1 MSDFKNPFAAMIA
14 QSQEFA
20 KAMNPALEHFTP
32 KGFEKLWPTVPAEV
46 MEAMMG
52 KTLNPGGLDAK
63 TRRLLTLGG
72 LTIHGAQAE
81 SQIRMTVRHALEAG
95 ATKQEIAETIAQ
107 MGMFAGVPAM
117 TKAMELATE
126 AIDGTEE
133 SET

>member
-52 KTLNPGGLDAK
+52 LIGVNLMMKMMCLMIYDNLNQRMIFPM
-63 TRRLLTLGG
+63 
-72 LTIHGAQAE
+72 IH
-81 SQIRMTVRHALEAG
+81 
-95 ATKQEIAETIAQ
+95 
-107 MGMFAGVPAM
+107 F
-117 TKAMELATE
+117 
-126 AIDGTEE
+126 
-133 SET
+133 